1 MKYFLSLGSNLKNRA
16 GNLRKAVNLLIKQG
30 LQIIRSSSIY
40 ETQPTDYTDQP
51 WFLNQVIEVEYNNDS
66 KSLLLLIK
74 KIEKQ
79 MGRKKT
85 TPKGPRIIDIDILL
99 NEMNIVKTNKLII
112 PHPMLEKRN
121 FVLIPLAEIAPDL
134 NHPVLGNTI
143 EELLHLC
150 TDYSRV
156 IRFGSEGN

>member
-16 GNLRKAVNLLIKQG
+16 GNLRKAVNLLIKEG
-30 LQIIRSSSIY
+30 LQILRPSSIY
-40 ETQPTDYTDQP
+40 ETQPTDYMNQP
-51 WFLNQVIEVEYNNDS
+51 WFLNQVIEVEYGDDS

-85 TPKGPRIIDIDILL
+85 TSKGPRIIDIDILL
-99 NEMNIVKTNKLII
+99 NEMNIVKTTKLTI

-134 NHPVLGNTI
+134 IHPVLGNTI

-150 TDYSRV
+150 TDCSRV
-156 IRFGSEGN
+156 IKFRSEGH